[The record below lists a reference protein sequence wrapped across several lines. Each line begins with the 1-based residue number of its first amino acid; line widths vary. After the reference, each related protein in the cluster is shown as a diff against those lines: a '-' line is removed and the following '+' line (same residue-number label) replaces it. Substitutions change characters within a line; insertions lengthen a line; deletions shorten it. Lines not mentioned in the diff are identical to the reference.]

1 MTGRARSEAP
11 RWGWLVVPHAVWL
24 TFFLVLPVA
33 FVVCYAFW
41 TRGSYGE
48 VQKIWT
54 LANFARI
61 ADPLYAGVFTK
72 SLGLAVLATAAT
84 AVLGY
89 PVALTL
95 ATAPARLRPLLFVLL
110 MVPFLTNFIVR
121 VYALRLLLGVEGP
134 VNQLLQALG
143 LIREPLVLTDTAFLV
158 GVGMITNYL
167 PFMVLPL
174 YVVLE
179 KLDFS
184 LVEAARDLGATRWQT
199 FRRVI
204 LPLTRPGLASG
215 GVLVFIPTLG
225 EYMIPDLLGGARIML
240 LGNLITEQFLKARD
254 WPFGSALAVVLILI
268 MGLAFAAKAKLAPG
282 EDGLSHG

>member
-1 MTGRARSEAP
+1 MKTDAP
-11 RWGWLVVPHAVWL
+11 RWGWLAVPLAAWL
-24 TFFLVLPVA
+24 VFFLVLPVA
-33 FVVCYAFW
+33 FVVAYAFW
-41 TRGSYGE
+41 TRGAYGE
-48 VQKIWT
+48 IQRVFT
-54 LANFARI
+54 TANFARVL
-61 ADPLYAGVFTK
+61 DPLYLQIFAR
-72 SLGLAVLATAAT
+72 SLGLALMATVVT
-84 AVLGY
+84 AVMGY

-95 ATAPARLRPLLFVLL
+95 ASAPKRLRQLLFVLL

-121 VYALRLLLGVEGP
+121 VYALRLVLGVEGP
-134 VNQLLQALG
+134 FNQLLLTLG
-143 LIREPLVLTDTAFLV
+143 VVTEPLVLTDTAFLV

-184 LVEAARDLGATRWQT
+184 LVEAAKDLGATRWQI

-215 GVLVFIPTLG
+215 AVLVFIPTLG
-225 EYMIPDLLGGARIML
+225 EYMVPDLLGGARVML

-254 WPFGSALAVVLILI
+254 WPFGSALAVILI
-268 MGLAFAAKAKLAPG
+268 VVMGMAFAVKAKAAPG
-282 EDGLSHG
+282 EDGLTHG

>member
-1 MTGRARSEAP
+1 MKHDAP
-11 RWGWLVVPHAVWL
+11 RWGWLAVPLAAWL
-24 TFFLVLPVA
+24 SFFLVLPVA
-33 FVVCYAFW
+33 FVIAHAFW

-48 VQKIWT
+48 VQAVFT
-54 LANFARI
+54 TTNFGRI
-61 ADPLYAGVFTK
+61 ADPLYFLVFAR
-72 SLGLAVLATAAT
+72 SLVLAVMATLVT
-84 AVLGY
+84 AILGY

-95 ATAPARLRPLLFVLL
+95 AAAPKRVRQLLFVML

-134 VNQLLQALG
+134 LNQLLLSLG
-143 LIREPLVLTDTAFLV
+143 VVAEPLVVTDTVFLV
-158 GVGMITNYL
+158 GVGMTTNYL

-204 LPLTRPGLASG
+204 LPLTKPGLASG
-215 GVLVFIPTLG
+215 ALLVFIPTLG
-225 EYMIPDLLGGARIML
+225 EYMVPDLLGGARVML

-254 WPFGSALAVVLILI
+254 WPFGSALAVILILV
-268 MGLAFAAKAKLAPG
+268 MGFGFFVKSRVAPG
-282 EDGLSHG
+282 EDGLTHG

>member
-1 MTGRARSEAP
+1 MKGDAP
-11 RWGWLVVPHAVWL
+11 RWGWLAVPLAAWL
-24 TFFLVLPVA
+24 VFFLVLPVA
-33 FVVCYAFW
+33 FVVAYAFW

-48 VQKIWT
+48 IQKIWT
-54 LANFARI
+54 VANFARV
-61 ADPLYAGVFTK
+61 ADPLYANIFLR
-72 SLGLAVLATAAT
+72 SLWLAVVATVVT
-84 AVLGY
+84 AMLGY

-95 ATAPARLRPLLFVLL
+95 ASAPARLRQLLFMLL

-121 VYALRLLLGVEGP
+121 VYALRLVLGVEGP
-134 VNQLLQALG
+134 VNQLLLWLG
-143 LIREPLVLTDTAFLV
+143 LISEPLVMTDTAFLV

-179 KLDFS
+179 KLDYS
-184 LVEAARDLGATRWQT
+184 LVEAARDLGASRWQT

-204 LPLTRPGLASG
+204 LPQTKPGLASG
-215 GVLVFIPTLG
+215 AVLVFIPTLG

-254 WPFGSALAVVLILI
+254 WPFGSALAVLLIAI
-268 MGLAFAAKAKLAPG
+268 MGIAFAVKAKLAPG
-282 EDGLSHG
+282 EDGLTHG